1 MSTNTNPFHFNSAA
15 EVETVSMVTFS
26 AMIDLS
32 KPCRIDDYIAW
43 GHELVVPLTYT
54 QPRLDVLSH
63 IGHHRRRGVE
73 RPSLIPNRPDPILNT
88 LPAENLRG
96 MEEVDIQISLKP
108 AHIQPLNIYNAEL
121 LSTRDE
127 SSTPLVVPKEA
138 FTKLFPG
145 FLRNWITES
154 DGTLLWPSD
163 APQGSLELIRS
174 WIDTGAV
181 LDVPLSE
188 FNAMAA
194 LLNNMGSVNLLQ
206 HVIRWGENRF
216 DSVIDVVPPP

>member
-15 EVETVSMVTFS
+15 EVETVSVVTFS

-43 GHELVVPLTYT
+43 GHELVTETGNLVLTFFLT
-54 QPRLDVLSH
+54 SAITADVEL
-63 IGHHRRRGVE
+63 RGQV
-73 RPSLIPNRPDPILNT
+73 RSLTDRIVLAILNT

-206 HVIRWGENRF
+206 HIIRWGENRF